1 MYDPLIMVMI
11 KSTFLNLVNVLVRF
25 NQLLWYFSSLPRIQY
40 RHPPSH
46 LLIKKKKKK
55 SAVSKTILFFIS
67 SALLWKWKS
76 LMIFSLSCNYNNDM
90 TYNWP
95 NSAFFT
101 FQKNANQENCRQ
113 YWCIFFFID
122 KLEQR
127 TWQRENLSLNRVFFH
142 KLDNHHHRSAVEQ
155 TTTSFLQ
162 PQRSCANS
170 DSFPGQ

>member
-46 LLIKKKKKK
+46 LLIKKKKK

-95 NSAFFT
+95 NSAFFN

-113 YWCIFFFID
+113 YSCILFFSD

-127 TWQRENLSLNRVFFH
+127 TWRRENLSLNRVFFH